1 MICLGEVEMF
11 KRKFRNYANIE
22 RIIES
27 QKEKV
32 YSDLL
37 INVRASV

>member
-1 MICLGEVEMF
+1 MF
-11 KRKFRNYANIE
+11 KRKFRNYCNIE

-37 INVRASV
+37 ISVRPSV